1 MDKAGGDAG
10 DAGDGD
16 DEAPVA
22 LDALDYSLS
31 PLEGT
36 ACDADTLA
44 LKEFAVH
51 LVEGYEAVLGGGGD
65 QHKAAHL
72 LLVYDLRL
80 GALGVT
86 VEKKCPRA
94 ALYQG
99 VEVSS
104 CAMDEQDIGHYR
116 RDVGLHSVALDNTL
130 DQRTVLNHL
139 RGKPTGFLYVNFNF
153 HL

>member
-16 DEAPVA
+16 DKAPVA
-22 LDALDYSLS
+22 FDAFDYALG

-72 LLVYDLRL
+72 LLVYDLWF

-86 VEKKCPRA
+86 VEKK
-94 ALYQG
+94 
-99 VEVSS
+99 
-104 CAMDEQDIGHYR
+104 
-116 RDVGLHSVALDNTL
+116 
-130 DQRTVLNHL
+130 
-139 RGKPTGFLYVNFNF
+139 
-153 HL
+153 